1 MGRYFPLFVDLEG
14 KKVVVVGA
22 GTIAGRRI
30 RTLLDFG
37 ARITVIAP
45 EAVDQIRTLAA
56 EKELVWRREAWS
68 GAAEELLPGSAFVLT
83 AVDDSAVNEAVWR
96 ACKARGIPVNRADDR
111 SRCDFYFPGIATC
124 GNTVIGVSTNGREK
138 RRQQALAKQIEQ
150 VLWQETKPEETS
162 VSE

>member
-30 RTLLDFG
+30 RTLLGFG

-45 EAVDQIRTLAA
+45 EAVDQIQTLAA

-111 SRCDFYFPGIATC
+111 SRCDFYFPGVAE
-124 GNTVIGVSTNGREK
+124 GSGVTVGVTAGGKNHRLAREVTEQLK
-138 RRQQALAKQIEQ
+138 KWLAEI
-150 VLWQETKPEETS
+150 
-162 VSE
+162 

>member
-56 EKELVWRREAWS
+56 EKELVWRRKNCFRA
-68 GAAEELLPGSAFVLT
+68 VL
-83 AVDDSAVNEAVWR
+83 S
-96 ACKARGIPVNRADDR
+96 C
-111 SRCDFYFPGIATC
+111 
-124 GNTVIGVSTNGREK
+124 
-138 RRQQALAKQIEQ
+138 
-150 VLWQETKPEETS
+150 
-162 VSE
+162 